1 MDDTFDNLL
10 TQLGTGKWNI
20 LYILTSSFRFFLSPS
35 QSLSGVYLAPA
46 VAYTC
51 MPSTQHQLVQL
62 AHDSCSYVVNTT
74 SSGTLEKVLCTHWQF
89 HTSVFA
95 SSLTSEFQLVCER
108 EYLRATYQ
116 SVYMLGTFI
125 SPLVSGYLADRF
137 GRKIVL
143 VVSQVVMTS
152 ASVML
157 CAFTTFPALLVCRF
171 IIGCTDL
178 LTHYVLALEV
188 CEPKYRA
195 AVGILTGLPWSLGTM
210 WWGTMAYAIRDWRW
224 LQLTVSLPG
233 LLIFPVLYFLD
244 ESPRWLI
251 VRGQRGRARRV
262 LEKAAR
268 WNKVTLPPEDH
279 LHHLMTQITGEQK
292 DGTCDGRE
300 ERVEPVAGRERRGTH
315 RVKTPCGTCLG
326 PKLFSNRGITTIT
339 LVMCFVYLATSLVF
353 DGLNLSGEL
362 YSDNIFL
369 YLILGGLMEI
379 PGNSLTVPIINRYG
393 RRGPLAACFV
403 LCGVMVLAL
412 AFIPTGMWQLVLALA
427 MLGKLFISTAFQ
439 IIYVYS
445 NELFPT
451 EVRVQGVETGSAVGQ
466 LGAIVVPYISIYMMS
481 KDARGIQ
488 GPVIWWLPSA
498 VFGSASVMAA
508 ASLLALNETVDQD
521 LPETIAQLVSP
532 ARKTTLEEEKCVATS
547 GAACVEGDLR

>member
-1 MDDTFDNLL
+1 MTD
-10 TQLGTGKWNI
+10 
-20 LYILTSSFRFFLSPS
+20 SPS
-35 QSLSGVYLAPA
+35 PSARGGSRVCPPFVGCLGWRWKSTLIRRLLSWLAVLWGVVLLPESPPIPTADDSPRWEVAPA
-46 VAYTC
+46 ERD
-51 MPSTQHQLVQL
+51 LVVVL
-62 AHDSCSYVVNTT
+62 RKDVRRGASAPMLGGGGPDS
-74 SSGTLEKVLCTHWQF
+74 
-89 HTSVFA
+89 SVFSAGSPSVQPCVKPREA
-95 SSLTSEFQLVCER
+95 S
-108 EYLRATYQ
+108 
-116 SVYMLGTFI
+116 
-125 SPLVSGYLADRF
+125 
-137 GRKIVL
+137 
-143 VVSQVVMTS
+143 
-152 ASVML
+152 
-157 CAFTTFPALLVCRF
+157 
-171 IIGCTDL
+171 
-178 LTHYVLALEV
+178 
-188 CEPKYRA
+188 
-195 AVGILTGLPWSLGTM
+195 
-210 WWGTMAYAIRDWRW
+210 
-224 LQLTVSLPG
+224 
-233 LLIFPVLYFLD
+233 FLD

-466 LGAIVVPYISIYMMS
+466 LGAIVVPYISIYMVRRS
-481 KDARGIQ
+481 VDVHHCTTETTVARNHHRRNTAQ
-488 GPVIWWLPSA
+488 PRTTGPVIWWLPSA

-547 GAACVEGDLR
+547 GAACVEGDL